1 MISSLLIDPIREFG
15 QIELLPESR
24 KLALVASSLIQ
35 RLSVTDSGKRQSPL
49 LAPVVAG
56 WKPTILVVD
65 DSSMNRKVES
75 ITHLSRTFP
84 LTPV

>member
-24 KLALVASSLIQ
+24 KLALVASSLI
-35 RLSVTDSGKRQSPL
+35 LSLSKKDSGKLQSVQLPL
-49 LAPVVAG
+49 SPMVPVVAS

-65 DSSMNRKVES
+65 DSSMNRKVG
-75 ITHLSRTFP
+75 TCFFFF
-84 LTPV
+84 